1 MPLALPL
8 LGMTLGAPL
17 RLLALLSGMLRRL
30 RLDRRGLGRRVSRG
44 LLAARSLLWNRL
56 LSWSVGLRLDP
67 LRLRSPSALR
77 LGPLDGRTFV
87 PGSRWRL
94 RRLLTR
100 GAGGRR
106 LRGLLTLRALARGRT
121 LRMVYALGFCGRL
134 HSTG

>member
-17 RLLALLSGMLRRL
+17 RLLALLFGMLRRL

-44 LLAARSLLWNRL
+44 PLAARRLLWNRL

-77 LGPLDGRTFV
+77 LGTLDGRTFV
-87 PGSRWRL
+87 PGSGRSL
-94 RRLLTR
+94 RRLLTW
-100 GAGGRR
+100 GTGGR

-121 LRMVYALGFCGRL
+121 LWMVYALGFCGRL

>member
-1 MPLALPL
+1 
-8 LGMTLGAPL
+8 MTFGAPL
-17 RLLALLSGMLRRL
+17 RLLALLFGMLRRL

-44 LLAARSLLWNRL
+44 PLAARSLLWTRL

-77 LGPLDGRTFV
+77 LGTLDGRTFV
-87 PGSRWRL
+87 PGSRRRL
-94 RRLLTR
+94 RRLLTW
-100 GAGGRR
+100 GASGRR

-121 LRMVYALGFCGRL
+121 LGMVYALGFYGRL